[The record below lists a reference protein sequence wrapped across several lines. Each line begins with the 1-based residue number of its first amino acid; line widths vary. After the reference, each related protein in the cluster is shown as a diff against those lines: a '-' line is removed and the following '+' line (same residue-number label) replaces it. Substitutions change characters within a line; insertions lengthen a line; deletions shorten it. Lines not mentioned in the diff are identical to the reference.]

1 MSRCYAYKIAPIDV
15 GFDHLVSVDDYI
27 LYLAR
32 YEVNRLLDFI
42 SSWDFAKNL
51 AIDAGWEGD
60 IREGPFVFFLPF
72 PDSSEMS
79 FAFIFKQDNNGDT
92 MVVSPVSWNGYLNPA
107 IVKSLQMNAYILQ
120 RSKRK

>member
-60 IREGPFVFFLPF
+60 IREGPFVFFFVFVFFDLLL
-72 PDSSEMS
+72 SIYH
-79 FAFIFKQDNNGDT
+79 FILSVSTLFKKKITKG
-92 MVVSPVSWNGYLNPA
+92 
-107 IVKSLQMNAYILQ
+107 
-120 RSKRK
+120 

>member
-51 AIDAGWEGD
+51 ALEAGWEGGYQRRS
-60 IREGPFVFFLPF
+60 ICFFLPF
-72 PDSSEMS
+72 PDSSEMC
-79 FAFIFKQDNNGDT
+79 FAFI
-92 MVVSPVSWNGYLNPA
+92 L
-107 IVKSLQMNAYILQ
+107 
-120 RSKRK
+120 